1 MKSSG
6 YRDSGA
12 DIAYCLWTH
21 GADAATPV
29 SNPDLYTE
37 YGFIPSIS
45 DTVPGIRATLAA
57 GAAVRALHA
66 VIHLPTLSK
75 PAICFSVLKFMAIR

>member
-12 DIAYCLWTH
+12 DIAYFLWTH
-21 GADAATPV
+21 GVDAATPF
-29 SNPDLYTE
+29 SNPDLYTDLDRV
-37 YGFIPSIS
+37 FQIPY
-45 DTVPGIRATLAA
+45 RAFARRLQP
-57 GAAVRALHA
+57 GAAVRALYA